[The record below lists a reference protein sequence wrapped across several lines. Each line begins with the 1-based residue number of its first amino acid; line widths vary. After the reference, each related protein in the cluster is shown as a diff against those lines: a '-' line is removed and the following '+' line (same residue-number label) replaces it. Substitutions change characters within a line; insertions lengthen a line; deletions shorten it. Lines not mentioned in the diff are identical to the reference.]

1 MLTVPEAARRAGR
14 NPETIRRWIREG
26 KLTAWKVGMQHV
38 IDVDDLTN
46 ALHAGKRR
54 GRESGAFDD
63 PATRSIVS
71 ALHQAR
77 ADRATQL
84 AETAEAYVPEALR
97 ATGPQWDDRLPQI
110 VGRIVRA
117 VDPVRVVLFGS
128 RARADARPDS
138 DYDLLVLL
146 DDVKDPRAMRLEIRR
161 ALDDLPISK
170 DVLVAPLAA
179 VDDADEASW
188 SGVSWALAEGRT
200 IYARQGEPD

>member
-46 ALHAGKRR
+46 TLRAGNLR
-54 GRESGAFDD
+54 GRESGAIDD
-63 PATRSIVS
+63 AATRSIVS

-77 ADRATQL
+77 AERAAQL
-84 AETAEAYVPEALR
+84 AETAVAYLPEALR
-97 ATGPQWDDRLPQI
+97 STSPQRDDRLPQI

-138 DYDLLVLL
+138 DYDLLVIL
-146 DDVKDPRAMRLEIRR
+146 DELKDPRAMRLEIRR

-179 VDDADEASW
+179 VGDGDTASW
-188 SGVSWALAEGRT
+188 SVSWALAEGRT
-200 IYARQGEPD
+200 IYERQGGLG